1 MKIKEKVKKW
11 LRFKARQRKCMHHNT
26 NIIKSKLAK
35 LAGVRTQEY
44 CCGIFPSLKN
54 NTPKL
59 KWYCKDCPW
68 RISSID
74 QRELYDDDSIYVQ
87 YNSGGD
93 I

>member
-1 MKIKEKVKKW
+1 MKIKDKVKKW
-11 LRFKARQRKCMHHNT
+11 LRLKARQRKCMHHN
-26 NIIKSKLAK
+26 NCIIKSKMAK
-35 LAGVRTQEY
+35 LAGVQPQISY
-44 CCGIFPSLKN
+44 CCGIFPAKS

-68 RISSID
+68 RVSSID
-74 QRELYDDDSIYVQ
+74 QWERYDDDSLYVQ

>member
-11 LRFKARQRKCMHHNT
+11 LRFKARQRKCMHHN
-26 NIIKSKLAK
+26 NGIIKSKLS
-35 LAGVRTQEY
+35 GVNRNTY

-54 NTPKL
+54 NIPKL

-68 RISSID
+68 RVSSIN